1 MDTLPTRTELFVT
14 LGREPLSA
22 SATMVSPPPR
32 RCVAAPAREARAAH
46 RHVRRVLVLL
56 VCLVALLLGMGVQS
70 LYTADLAE
78 RLAQAQNRVNDLD
91 QNLQALR
98 AQASTRDDVESLRNV
113 VGHGLDDAQARVR
126 AMESG
131 SVAPVVS
138 KAANSVALIQVR
150 YVLIDPPTGRPLRI
164 ALVKGKSQLDAD
176 GEPRLTLAGRGPIY
190 MFRTTGTAF
199 VVDAAGTLITNRHV
213 ALPWEH
219 GMAMRAMASLGVR
232 PMVLELRG
240 FLPGTVDPFAV
251 SVVGISTSHDLALLR
266 GSGAALSAEPLPMA
280 KLGAS
285 PGDAVLVLGYPTG
298 LNALMARADRHF
310 VAGLRDQPDMNDQK
324 AADALAQAG
333 LIQPLVSRGI
343 VAQDSDAAVV
353 HDAQT
358 TFGGSGGPVL
368 NLRGEVLAINR
379 SVLAGFGGANM
390 GVPVLVASELLQ
402 AESESRKKDE
412 QP

>member
-1 MDTLPTRTELFVT
+1 MDALHSQTELLITRTSEPWSAQAAVVRPPVKAHVMT
-14 LGREPLSA
+14 PGRADRWS
-22 SATMVSPPPR
+22 R
-32 RCVAAPAREARAAH
+32 
-46 RHVRRVLVLL
+46 RHVRRALVLL
-56 VCLVALLLGMGVQS
+56 LCAVAMLLGMGVQS
-70 LYTADLAE
+70 LYTVDLAD
-78 RLAQAQNRVNDLD
+78 RLAQAQTRVNDLD
-91 QNLQALR
+91 LSLQALR

-113 VGHGLDDAQARVR
+113 VGHGLNDTQAQVR
-126 AMESG
+126 AVESG

-138 KAANSVALIQVR
+138 KVANSVALIQGR
-150 YVLIDPPTGRPLRI
+150 YVLIDPPTGRPLRM
-164 ALVKGKSQLDAD
+164 ALVKGKPQLEAD

-190 MFRTTGTAF
+190 MFRSTGTAF

-219 GMAMRAMASLGVR
+219 GMAMRAMASFGVR

-240 FLPGTVDPFAV
+240 FLPGTVDAFDV
-251 SVVGISTSHDLALLR
+251 SVAGISTTHDLALLR
-266 GSGAALSAEPLPMA
+266 GGGAALTAEPLPMA
-280 KLGAS
+280 TLGAS

-298 LNALMARADRHF
+298 LNALMARADRRF

-343 VAQDSDAAVV
+343 VAQVSDAAVV

-390 GVPVLVASELLQ
+390 GVPVLVASEMLQ
-402 AESESRKKDE
+402 AETESRKKAE
-412 QP
+412 EP

>member
-1 MDTLPTRTELFVT
+1 MDTLPTPTELFVT
-14 LGREPLSA
+14 RSREPWSA
-22 SATMVSPPPR
+22 PAAMVRHSPQSH
-32 RCVAAPAREARAAH
+32 VAAPAREARAAR

-78 RLAQAQNRVNDLD
+78 RLAQAQDRVNDLD

-138 KAANSVALIQVR
+138 KVANSVALIQGR

-164 ALVKGKSQLDAD
+164 ALVKGKPQLEAD

-219 GMAMRAMASLGVR
+219 GVAMRAIASLGVR

-251 SVVGISTSHDLALLR
+251 SVAGISTSHDLALLR

-280 KLGAS
+280 KLGPS

-298 LNALMARADRHF
+298 LNALMARADRGF
-310 VAGLRDQPDMNDQK
+310 VAGLREQPDMNDQK

-343 VAQDSDAAVV
+343 VAQVSDAAVV

-390 GVPVLVASELLQ
+390 GVPVLVASEMLQ
-402 AESESRKKDE
+402 AESESRKKEE

>member
-1 MDTLPTRTELFVT
+1 MDTLPTPTKLFVT
-14 LGREPLSA
+14 RGHAPWSALTALVRPLPQTHA
-22 SATMVSPPPR
+22 GMFP
-32 RCVAAPAREARAAH
+32 REARAAR
-46 RHVRRVLVLL
+46 RHVRRALVLL
-56 VCLVALLLGMGVQS
+56 LCVAALLLGMGVQS
-70 LYTADLAE
+70 LYTVDLAD
-78 RLAQAQNRVNDLD
+78 RLAQAQTRVNDLD
-91 QNLQALR
+91 QSLQALR

-113 VGHGLDDAQARVR
+113 VGHGLNDTQARVR
-126 AMESG
+126 AVESG

-138 KAANSVALIQVR
+138 KVANSVALIQGR
-150 YVLIDPPTGRPLRI
+150 YVLIDPPTGRPLRM
-164 ALVKGKSQLDAD
+164 ALVKGKPQLEAD

-190 MFRTTGTAF
+190 MFRSTGTAF

-213 ALPWEH
+213 ALPWEY
-219 GMAMRAMASLGVR
+219 GMAMRAMASFGVR

-240 FLPGTVDPFAV
+240 FLPGTVDAFDV
-251 SVVGISTSHDLALLR
+251 SVAGISTTHDLALLR
-266 GSGAALSAEPLPMA
+266 GGGAALTAEPLPMA
-280 KLGAS
+280 TLGAS

-298 LNALMARADRHF
+298 LNALMARADRRF

-343 VAQDSDAAVV
+343 VAQVSDAAVV

-390 GVPVLVASELLQ
+390 GVPVLVASEMLQ
-402 AESESRKKDE
+402 AETESRKKAE
-412 QP
+412 EP